1 MVINKINNFEWN
13 SETVLALRSHI
24 GHSQTVLSEELGVR
38 QQTISEWET
47 GLYKPTGASKT
58 LLNLIARTAG
68 FPFQKFP
75 KIKSLLSF
83 ERFGFD
89 IQKNPEHSNLKTITK
104 PQSKKRFSIKK
115 SDTIDDFEKK
125 SKEEFKRFIQ
135 AILYLNIGK
144 MNDTLEKEEMNRLK
158 RLSPVT
164 NQKEFKKKLKII
176 RSMYI
181 KDNIFD
187 WNPEQTQNRNKKLKG
202 FLTERQKEKL
212 KIQRLEKDLEK
223 MRKKI
228 EQGGSSDEGSKQ
240 EHVLIDYLKNTVFK
254 NNREDTFYAYAKG
267 EKGGDVLQEVVE
279 KGKLIG
285 KILYESKNTDSFP
298 SSNIWITKLHQD
310 MSAAKADIG
319 IFFTRALPKYF
330 NKDED
335 YYKDNNIFI
344 CKYDWTVLRLLA
356 SINRILLIKAKKA
369 GGGGK
374 GNQIGIIDFFNNTK
388 IKNLIPIMMKSYKAV
403 RPNLVKIQNT
413 TQKALEDHD
422 DSYKKLLDLFDQ
434 LAEVGVDFDF

>member
-1 MVINKINNFEWN
+1 MEKVKCPHCDKEFPLEEGFQPHLRALEKQSREKAEKSFKEKNKQNEIKFQK
-13 SETVLALRSHI
+13 L
-24 GHSQTVLSEELGVR
+24 EE
-38 QQTISEWET
+38 QNKEKDKKI
-47 GLYKPTGASKT
+47 KNAKT
-58 LLNLIARTAG
+58 LQESA
-68 FPFQKFP
+68 
-75 KIKSLLSF
+75 
-83 ERFGFD
+83 
-89 IQKNPEHSNLKTITK
+89 
-104 PQSKKRFSIKK
+104 IKK
-115 SDTIDDFEKK
+115 ARADEKVK
-125 SKEEFKRFIQ
+125 AQQELKAELKEKDKEIKNAKTLQ
-135 AILYLNIGK
+135 ESAIKNARE
-144 MNDTLEKEEMNRLK
+144 DE
-158 RLSPVT
+158 
-164 NQKEFKKKLKII
+164 KLKA
-176 RSMYI
+176 
-181 KDNIFD
+181 K
-187 WNPEQTQNRNKKLKG
+187 
-202 FLTERQKEKL
+202 TEITKEKL
-212 KIQRLEKDLEK
+212 ISQRFKQDLEK
-223 MRKKI
+223 AQKKMD
-228 EQGGSSDEGSKQ
+228 QRGSADEGSKQ
-240 EHVLIDYLKNTVFK
+240 ELVLIDYLKNTVFK

-285 KILYESKNTDSFP
+285 KILYESKNTDSFA
-298 SSNIWITKLHQD
+298 SAWITKLHQD

-344 CKYDWTVLRLLA
+344 CKYDWTALRLLA

-369 GGGGK
+369 GGNGK

-434 LAEVGVDFDF
+434 LAEVGVDFDFEE

>member
-1 MVINKINNFEWN
+1 MEKVKCPHCNKEFPLEEGFQAHLKALEKQSREKVEKSFKEKNKQNEIKFKKLEEQNKIKDKEIKN
-13 SETVLALRSHI
+13 A
-24 GHSQTVLSEELGVR
+24 
-38 QQTISEWET
+38 
-47 GLYKPTGASKT
+47 KT
-58 LLNLIARTAG
+58 LQESA
-68 FPFQKFP
+68 
-75 KIKSLLSF
+75 
-83 ERFGFD
+83 
-89 IQKNPEHSNLKTITK
+89 
-104 PQSKKRFSIKK
+104 IKK
-115 SDTIDDFEKK
+115 ARADEKVK
-125 SKEEFKRFIQ
+125 VQQELKAELKEKDQEIKNAKTLQESAIKKARADEKVKAQQELKAELKEKDQEIKNAKTLQ
-135 AILYLNIGK
+135 A
-144 MNDTLEKEEMNRLK
+144 
-158 RLSPVT
+158 SA
-164 NQKEFKKKLKII
+164 
-176 RSMYI
+176 I
-181 KDNIFD
+181 KNARAD
-187 WNPEQTQNRNKKLKG
+187 EKLKG
-202 FLTERQKEKL
+202 ETERQKEKL
-212 KIQRLEKDLEK
+212 KNQRLEKDLEK
-223 MRKKI
+223 MRRKF
-228 EQGGSSDEGSKQ
+228 EQGGSADEGSKQ

-298 SSNIWITKLHQD
+298 SSNAWITKLHQD

-344 CKYDWTVLRLLA
+344 CKYDWMALRLLA

-369 GGGGK
+369 GGDGK

-388 IKNLIPIMMKSYKAV
+388 IKNLIPVMMKSHKAV

-413 TQKALEDHD
+413 AQKALEDHD

-434 LAEVGVDFDF
+434 LAEVGVDFDFEK